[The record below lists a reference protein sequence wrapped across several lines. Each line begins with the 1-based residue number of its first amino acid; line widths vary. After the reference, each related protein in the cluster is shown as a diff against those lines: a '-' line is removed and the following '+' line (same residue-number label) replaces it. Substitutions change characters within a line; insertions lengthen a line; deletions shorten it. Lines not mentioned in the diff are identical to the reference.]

1 MFQMNPNYLMFLK
14 NLSYLMFQ
22 NYHSNHLY
30 LMSQKFLNF
39 H

>member
-1 MFQMNPNYLMFLK
+1 MFQMNPN
-14 NLSYLMFQ
+14 YLMFQ

-30 LMSQKFLNF
+30 LKNLMSQKFLNF